1 MPMCKRLASVT
12 LMLVLPV
19 FMGVAEAN
27 NFFNN
32 QNVQVQGDYQSVQVR
47 TLPDGNYHAELSYR
61 DQDGVERNFSY
72 QGSKEL
78 IITQV
83 QQQTDLPDDKKW
95 ALLNALEMNAGNP
108 QNLFNQPFFQGN
120 LFDDPFFTGPPLQ
133 GDPLDH
139 PFFNSPFFQGNPF
152 DHPFFKNDWLND
164 PFFSEPLNV
173 VPPARPKPPPQPDNS
188 QQRGG
193 NGSAVL

>member
-1 MPMCKRLASVT
+1 MPMRNWLASVT

-32 QNVQVQGDYQSVQVR
+32 QNVQIQGDYQSVQVR

-61 DQDGVERNFSY
+61 DQNDVERKFSY
-72 QGSKEL
+72 RGSKAQ
-78 IITQV
+78 IVNQV
-83 QQQTDLPDDKKW
+83 QQQTDLPDDKKQ
-95 ALLNALEMNAGNP
+95 ALLNALEMNNGNP
-108 QNLFNQPFFQGN
+108 QNFFNQPFFQGN
-120 LFDDPFFTGPPLQ
+120 PFDDPFFNDPFFQ
-133 GDPLDH
+133 GDPLNH

-173 VPPARPKPPPQPDNS
+173 VPPAQPKPAPQPDNS
-188 QQRGG
+188 PQSGESG
-193 NGSAVL
+193 PIIL